1 MWRTS
6 ISRPAASPDAP
17 SPAERRP
24 IERILA
30 RDRLIVLVSLLAVA
44 GLSWLWL
51 LRAPMRHATDVW
63 TAAYLLPTFL
73 MWALM
78 MVAMML
84 PSAAPMILLH
94 ARFARRAMP
103 AGALASTAL
112 FALAYLAIWLLFSLA
127 AALAQGWLVAS
138 GPMSAMALAV
148 GDRQLAGGML
158 VLAGLYQL
166 TPLKRACL
174 DQCRS
179 PIAFLMRLWRPGPRG
194 TLRLG
199 LAHGLYCLGCC
210 WALMLLLFVGGV
222 MNIGWIGGLALLVLA
237 EKLAPPRWPV
247 RETSGAVL
255 LVAGLVLALGG

>member
-94 ARFARRAMP
+94 ARFARGAMP

-174 DQCRS
+174 DHCRS
-179 PIAFLMRLWRPGPRG
+179 PLSVIMSEWREGPGGAFLMG
-194 TLRLG
+194 LR
-199 LAHGLYCLGCC
+199 HGAYCTGCC
-210 WALMLLLFVGGV
+210 WILMALLFVAGV
-222 MNIGWIGGLALLVLA
+222 MNLLWIAMIAVFVLVEKAAPQGQWVGRVAGLALI
-237 EKLAPPRWPV
+237 
-247 RETSGAVL
+247 
-255 LVAGLVLALGG
+255 VAGAYMIAG

>member
-63 TAAYLLPTFL
+63 TAAYLVPAFL

-94 ARFARRAMP
+94 ARINRGTHAQRTRDTCLFVACYLLVWVSFSIAAAFAQATMIDEGLLTSGNLVVDDKYF
-103 AGALASTAL
+103 AGG
-112 FALAYLAIWLLFSLA
+112 LLLA
-127 AALAQGWLVAS
+127 A
-138 GPMSAMALAV
+138 
-148 GDRQLAGGML
+148 
-158 VLAGLYQL
+158 GLWQL
-166 TPLKRACL
+166 TRAKAACL
-174 DQCRS
+174 EQCQS
-179 PIAFLMRLWRPGPRG
+179 PLQFVLRYWKPGPTG
-194 TLRLG
+194 ALRLG
-199 LAHGLYCLGCC
+199 VRHGLFCLGCC
-210 WALMLLLFVGGV
+210 WSLMLIIFVGGV
-222 MNIGWIGGLALLVLA
+222 MNLAWIAGLAVVVFI
-237 EKLAPPRWPV
+237 EKIAPPLWRVDRW
-247 RETSGAVL
+247 L
-255 LVAGLVLALGG
+255 AGLLISAALATVLI